1 VQRPQRSEDERRGQ
15 RRAPAHHGP
24 PRKHSPQKGRNQPN
38 CTFTIPIGGVRLE
51 PTKGRIRCRLGYGG
65 PTGHAVSS
73 LAPGPSPSRQP
84 ERRQMTQPTWLEV
97 A

>member
-1 VQRPQRSEDERRGQ
+1 MQRPQRSEDERRGQ
-15 RRAPAHHGP
+15 RRAPAHHGAAEETFHAERQEP
-24 PRKHSPQKGRNQPN
+24 TKLHP
-38 CTFTIPIGGVRLE
+38 FTIPVGGVRLE

-65 PTGHAVSS
+65 PKGYAVSS

-84 ERRQMTQPTWLEV
+84 ERRQMTQPTW